1 MSRSI
6 ETALLAALLFGAA
19 PASGLPAPPFEVP
32 LRHRL
37 YPFVARIQVR
47 SSDLPLFAQ
56 SRPYIRSDA
65 AKLIR
70 WVEKRVTEGA
80 LVLSAGEEHDLDAL
94 RREFAA
100 ELGRDVEGAGTEP
113 YALVI
118 EEDGDRLVLDL
129 YASESYVAAGD
140 EATEALDLT
149 ASTTTVGGHMRA
161 TLGGRLALSADVRNT
176 RLQGSSG
183 RSTFVAR
190 HGPPSTK
197 AGEEGEFQDSADGY
211 AAISTPIA
219 DLSIGKSLLDWGPGR
234 SGRLLLGSDSYAFDQ
249 IRLTR
254 ALGPLRFVAVHG
266 WVRGD
271 HEPRYL
277 AAHRIEAKIHPRL
290 SLGGGEAVVYGQTD
304 RLESER
310 ERGGFQLEYL
320 LPLFPLH
327 VAEHYLGDLD
337 NNLMSFDAFWLPVD
351 GLALWGELLIDDFN
365 TSRAWNHFGNKL
377 GWVGGARAVF
387 GSTGIDAGIEYSR
400 LDPWVYTHRLDGHSY
415 THFDRSLG
423 HWLLPNSD
431 EIRGDL
437 GWRPIGALSLEC
449 SFSILRYSVGHT
461 ADGIGGYFVPDTER
475 LDPSTYD
482 TPKNA
487 FTGTIETTRELELRA
502 EWEPFYECFLRVE
515 AARLEIENLGN
526 SAGEDLSDSRIGVG
540 LRVER

>member
-1 MSRSI
+1 MSNPI
-6 ETALLAALLFGAA
+6 KTALLAALLLTSTAA
-19 PASGLPAPPFEVP
+19 LGLPAPPFEVP

-47 SSDLPLFAQ
+47 SADLPLFAQ
-56 SRPYIRSDA
+56 SRPYSRADA
-65 AKLIR
+65 AELIR
-70 WVEKRVTEGA
+70 WIEMKVSAGE
-80 LVLSAGEEHDLDAL
+80 LSLSAGESHDFDAL

-100 ELGRDVEGAGTEP
+100 ELGRGDEDGPTEP

-129 YASESYVAAGD
+129 YASERYIAAGD
-140 EATEALDLT
+140 DATESLDLT
-149 ASTTTVGGHMRA
+149 SSTTTVGGQMRA
-161 TLGGRLALSADVRNT
+161 TLGGWLALSADVRNT

-183 RSTFVAR
+183 HSTFVAR

-197 AGEEGEFQDSADGY
+197 AGEEGEFRDSADGY

-266 WVRGD
+266 WVRGEQ
-271 HEPRYL
+271 EPRYL
-277 AAHRIEAKIHPRL
+277 AAHRIEAKVHPRFT
-290 SLGGGEAVVYGQTD
+290 LGGGEAVVYGQTH
-304 RLESER
+304 RLDSEQD
-310 ERGGFQLEYL
+310 RGGFQLEYL

-327 VAEHYLGDLD
+327 VSEHYLGDLD

-365 TSRAWNHFGNKL
+365 SSRAWDHFGNKL
-377 GWVGGARAVF
+377 GWVGGTRAVF
-387 GSTGIDAGIEYSR
+387 GSSGIDAGLEYSR
-400 LDPWVYTHRLDGHSY
+400 LDPWVYTHRLDGHSF

-437 GWRPIGALSLEC
+437 GWRPTGSLSLEC

-461 ADGIGGYFVPDTER
+461 TDGLGGYFVPDTAR
-475 LDPSTYD
+475 PDPEIFD

-487 FTGTIETTRELELRA
+487 FTGTIEKTREFKFQA
-502 EWEPFYECFLRVE
+502 EWEPFYECFLDVE
-515 AARLEIENLGN
+515 LTRLDIENLGN
-526 SAGEDLSDSRIGVG
+526 VAGADLSDFRVGIGI
-540 LRVER
+540 RVER